1 MDKDGI
7 KIHKGVNNM
16 KKLSYGIAWICVVL
30 LICMAYYG
38 SYELGQ
44 KKEKEQTQNEQMQE
58 ETRMVTSDGENQYV
72 LKEKDGEVQV
82 YQSDGETLYESTG
95 IPVSTLP
102 EDMQEEITSGK
113 SVKDSASLYSFLENY
128 SS

>member
-7 KIHKGVNNM
+7 KIHKGVNDM
-16 KKLSYGIAWICVVL
+16 KKLSYGIAWLCVVL

-44 KKEKEQTQNEQMQE
+44 KKQKEQTQNEQMQD
-58 ETRMVTSDGENQYV
+58 ETREVISGGENEYV
-72 LKEKDGEVQV
+72 LREVNGEVQV
-82 YQSDGETLYESTG
+82 YQSDGKTLYESTG
-95 IPVSTLP
+95 IPVTTLP
-102 EDMQEEITSGK
+102 EDMQEEITTGK
-113 SVKDSASLYSFLENY
+113 SIKDSASLYSFLENY

>member
-7 KIHKGVNNM
+7 KIHKGVNDM
-16 KKLSYGIAWICVVL
+16 KKLSYGIAWLCVVL

-44 KKEKEQTQNEQMQE
+44 KKQKEQTQNEQMQD
-58 ETRMVTSDGENQYV
+58 ETREVISGGENEYV
-72 LKEKDGEVQV
+72 LREVNGEVQV
-82 YQSDGETLYESTG
+82 YQSDGKTF
-95 IPVSTLP
+95 P
-102 EDMQEEITSGK
+102 EDMQEEITTGK
-113 SVKDSASLYSFLENY
+113 SIKDSASLYSFLENY